1 LFRNDDVGNQAA
13 HELAECVAA
22 ALARLTFEQ
31 REIVELKIYVKLTFS
46 EIAEIV
52 GVPQGTAATRYRT
65 AMERMKGWCLGGPQ

>member
-1 LFRNDDVGNQAA
+1 MT
-13 HELAECVAA
+13 A

-52 GVPQGTAATRYRT
+52 GVPQGTVATRYRT